1 MANKHMKICLTS
13 LIIREMK
20 NKTTMRYH
28 FTPVRM
34 AGLQTINAEESI
46 EKRELSYT
54 TGGNANWYNHY
65 GEQYGYSLK
74 LPYNPATP
82 LLGIYP
88 EEARIEKDTWIPMF
102 IAALFTVARTWQ
114 QPRCLLTDEWI
125 RKLRYIYTMEYYKF
139 LCNVPL
145 IGLCIQIPS

>member
-54 TGGNANWYNHY
+54 TGGNAN
-65 GEQYGYSLK
+65 
-74 LPYNPATP
+74 
-82 LLGIYP
+82 
-88 EEARIEKDTWIPMF
+88 
-102 IAALFTVARTWQ
+102 
-114 QPRCLLTDEWI
+114 
-125 RKLRYIYTMEYYKF
+125 
-139 LCNVPL
+139 
-145 IGLCIQIPS
+145 